1 MADEIT
7 PLVSLSNASKSA
19 VTPSPFTR
27 RCRSSCVQSKGAIVA
42 IVWNVLLVTA
52 LGTTILLS
60 NQFPTNF
67 FNLSP
72 VMYVI
77 MMVLNLVIPVLGLL
91 GEKWTRYNVLM
102 FGSVTMSISCTVVLG
117 VIMLKQFIDI
127 SSTVL
132 AIVLVIT
139 GCPYFFG
146 LMLRL
151 ANMIQFGID
160 QLPFAPSEQL
170 SSFVYWNFWPY
181 YLSCAI
187 ILFILSVVT
196 TLVVQNANLYIT
208 SILFGSSFIAIA
220 VGFLSVCCFKHYLVI
235 EPAQHNNPVKLI
247 WRVVRYAWKNKEP
260 LKPSAFT
267 YGEPPPSRLDLAK
280 ERYGGP
286 FTTGQVEDVKS
297 FLYIL
302 SVLLTAYGITFSG
315 FSSNL
320 SNQYLAVLNLGINK
334 TAATFTEKMIL
345 QFPLTIPFFVFAM
358 YILTFQ
364 LLIVPFFSR
373 FIPSMLK
380 RIWIGLVGVLLQLVI
395 TTAIAYIVNR
405 DITRSFDNIVCLDV
419 TGHNTSNYDAGMEI
433 FTLPYLILI
442 LPQFLSGVN
451 SVVIA
456 VTGFEFI
463 LAQGPRNMQGLLIGL
478 WLMEANIYIYI
489 NINRSFCHWE
499 YYAIV
504 TTLALISVIIYTI
517 AAYKYKYRQ
526 RNEQSD
532 VNERII
538 ITEYTERQLLRKYN
552 TRLEDQL
559 HYDVDSMIINQ

>member
-1 MADEIT
+1 MEG
-7 PLVSLSNASKSA
+7 SKGCFNMKYKN
-19 VTPSPFTR
+19 V
-27 RCRSSCVQSKGAIVA
+27 CVHSKGALV
-42 IVWNVLLVTA
+42 VLATSILLTT
-52 LGTTILLS
+52 TTIISGGLS
-60 NQFPTNF
+60 TQFIESYSYIIFAAVGLHYLFYP
-67 FNLSP
+67 L
-72 VMYVI
+72 
-77 MMVLNLVIPVLGLL
+77 LGLL
-91 GEKWTRYNVLM
+91 GEKWMRYKVVLVGIILTFVGFIIILVTLVAIHFINLNKIVVVCICL
-102 FGSVTMSISCTVVLG
+102 FGSS
-117 VIMLKQFIDI
+117 F
-127 SSTVL
+127 
-132 AIVLVIT
+132 
-139 GCPYFFG
+139 YFFG
-146 LMLRL
+146 YGLYE
-151 ANMIQFGID
+151 ANVIQFGTD
-160 QLPFAPSEQL
+160 QLQFAPSQEL
-170 SSFVYWNFWPY
+170 SSFVYWVLYIY
-181 YLSCAI
+181 YFPLAI
-187 ILFILSVVT
+187 LLLAASIMTGFIYRNIIYYTFTSIFGSGVLIVIIAILS
-196 TLVVQNANLYIT
+196 
-208 SILFGSSFIAIA
+208 F
-220 VGFLSVCCFKHYLVI
+220 CCFKKHLVI

-247 WRVVRYAWKNKEP
+247 WRVIKYAWKHKIP
-260 LKPSAFT
+260 QRRSAFT